1 MKNIEMIL
9 SELGIEVTDEQREAI
24 KKSVVENYKT
34 ITDYEK
40 KTNALKDLQA
50 QYDETKNAL
59 ESFSDVD
66 VDDLKRQIEEAQKKV
81 KETEENAK
89 KQLAERDY
97 NDAINS
103 HVSALKFS
111 SNGAKKSFINDL
123 KEKGL
128 KIENGKLLGFD
139 DYVKEYKENDS
150 GAFINENEEKKA
162 KFTGGTSIDKAG
174 EQSFN
179 ATIEA
184 SKLREAFGLP
194 AEK

>member
-9 SELGIEVTDEQREAI
+9 SELGIEVTDEQREAL

-59 ESFSDVD
+59 ESFNGVD

-103 HVSALKFS
+103 HVSSLKFS

-150 GAFINENEEKKA
+150 GAFINESEEKKA
-162 KFTGGTSIDKAG
+162 KFTDGASIDKAG
-174 EQSFN
+174 DQSFN
-179 ATIEA
+179 TTIEA